1 MFEKLSD
8 ILRNSIF
15 DDDIVITPESKL
27 DTDLGLSSYDI
38 IELVCEVENEFDIKI
53 PSEELS
59 SLYIVDDILKC
70 IGKLKGEEQ

>member
-8 ILRNSIF
+8 ILRNSVF
-15 DDDIVITPESKL
+15 DDGIVIAPESKL

-38 IELVCEVENEFDIKI
+38 IELVCEVENEFEIKI

-59 SLYIVDDILKC
+59 SFYIVDDILKC
-70 IGKLKGEEQ
+70 IRKLKGDD